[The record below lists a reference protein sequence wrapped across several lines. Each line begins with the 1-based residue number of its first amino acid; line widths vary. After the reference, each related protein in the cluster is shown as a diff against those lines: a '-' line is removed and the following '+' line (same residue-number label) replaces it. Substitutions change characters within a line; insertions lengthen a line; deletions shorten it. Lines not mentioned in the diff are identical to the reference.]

1 MTRRMS
7 LNARLAQDAAH
18 SAEIE
23 VVLIMVEHP
32 DLAAPIRLST
42 DNADRISVEPLI
54 YGTRSTWRGSDPATE
69 PFLFI
74 LASAEMPSDLEG
86 APAEASI
93 VIEAVTGEVARLL
106 RSFTSRAT
114 VHMAVV
120 LASSPDIVEF
130 EATGMRLMLA
140 EGGAGEVTAT
150 IGREPVEEESLPGLR
165 FTKDRFPGLHR

>member
-1 MTRRMS
+1 MTRRVS

-32 DLAAPIRLST
+32 DLEAKIRLST
-42 DNADRISVEPLI
+42 DNGERISVDPLI
-54 YGTRSTWRGSDPATE
+54 YGTRSTWRGSNPVTE

-74 LASAEMPSDLEG
+74 LASAELPSDLEG
-86 APAEASI
+86 APAEATV
-93 VIEAVTGEVARLL
+93 VIEAVTGEVSRLL

-120 LASSPDIVEF
+120 LASSPDVIEY

-140 EGGAGEVTAT
+140 EGSAGEITT
-150 IGREPVEEESLPGLR
+150 SIGREPVEEESLPGLS